1 MAGYGRSTD
10 EEVES
15 FEVASAYAFGGPG
28 AVVIELPDADV
39 TLFAVTYIFHH
50 SDLAFKT
57 ISR

>member
-15 FEVASAYAFGGPG
+15 FEVASAYALGGPG
-28 AVVIELPDADV
+28 AVMVELPDADI

-50 SDLAFKT
+50 SDLAF
-57 ISR
+57 